1 MAKISEADKLI
12 AERDALNDEKLH
24 ALYQEH
30 RESPYVTYP
39 LSEAQ
44 FARVYRRFLNVEIAA
59 WKALEAQKWA
69 LHNRMDRESQTLCA
83 KLGY

>member
-1 MAKISEADKLI
+1 MATISEADKLI

-30 RESPYVTYP
+30 WESPYVIYP

-59 WKALEAQKWA
+59 WKALECGDDRAYFKW
-69 LHNRMDRESQTLCA
+69 DRESQKLCA
-83 KLGY
+83 MLGY